1 METKNKPLPAREM
14 HKIVWACVGVFTLC
28 LVTYP
33 IAMFRVTQK
42 EKFRG
47 IYVKSLTVELKNPDG
62 TPADVKTANKPAQ
75 SVIASSGTVVA
86 ANSSNLAVDSQKK
99 LPEKS
104 PEIVPFTNQSS
115 EPAIASSGTD
125 KTVEAVPVSAG
136 QQEAPAVN
144 GTNQTAEITD
154 RAQLQELTLKVYD
167 RINQGWQTSP
177 TFTQNLVYRVSA
189 SLDGAI
195 ANFDPLNQPA
205 KDFTQETPLPNL
217 QKSSETE
224 SNSGAVPAAQFT
236 VVFAPSGVL
245 EVNP

>member
-1 METKNKPLPAREM
+1 METKNKPLPAKEM
-14 HKIVWACVGVFTLC
+14 HKIVWACVGVLSLC
-28 LVTYP
+28 FVTYP

-47 IYVKSLTVELKNPDG
+47 IYVKSLTMEGKKPDG
-62 TPADVKTANKPAQ
+62 TAADVKAVANKPAE
-75 SVIASSGTVVA
+75 SAIASSGVLPAVVA
-86 ANSSNLAVDSQKK
+86 DSQKK

-104 PEIVPFTNQSS
+104 PNVAPVANKSAETV
-115 EPAIASSGTD
+115 IASSGTD
-125 KTVEAVPVSAG
+125 KTVQAVPVSAA
-136 QQEAPAVN
+136 QPEAQAVN

-154 RAQLQELTLKVYD
+154 RTQLQELSLKLYD

-195 ANFDPLNQPA
+195 ANFEPLNQPA
-205 KDFTQETPLPNL
+205 KDFTQETPLANL
-217 QKSSETE
+217 QKSSQPE
-224 SNSGAVPAAQFT
+224 SNSGAVPAAKLT
-236 VVFAPSGVL
+236 VVFTPSGVL

>member
-1 METKNKPLPAREM
+1 METKNKPIPAREM

-47 IYVKSLTVELKNPDG
+47 VYVKSLTVELKNLDG
-62 TPADVKTANKPAQ
+62 TPADVKAADKPAQ
-75 SVIASSGTVVA
+75 SAIGSSGALPAVVADNQKNLPEKSPDFASVANKSAETVIASSGT
-86 ANSSNLAVDSQKK
+86 
-99 LPEKS
+99 
-104 PEIVPFTNQSS
+104 NQ
-115 EPAIASSGTD
+115 TLQ
-125 KTVEAVPVSAG
+125 AVPVSAS
-136 QQEAPAVN
+136 QQEVQAVN

-154 RAQLQELTLKVYD
+154 RAQLQELSLKLYD
-167 RINQGWQTSP
+167 RINQGWQTRP

-195 ANFDPLNQPA
+195 ANFEPLNQPA

-217 QKSSETE
+217 NQSSQTE
-224 SNSGAVPAAQFT
+224 SNSDAVPAAKFT
-236 VVFAPSGVL
+236 VVFAPNGIL

>member
-1 METKNKPLPAREM
+1 METKNKPLPAKEM
-14 HKIVWACVGVFTLC
+14 HKIVWACVGVLTLC
-28 LVTYP
+28 FVTYP

-47 IYVKSLTVELKNPDG
+47 IYVKSLTMELKKPDG
-62 TPADVKTANKPAQ
+62 TTADVKAADKPVQ
-75 SVIASSGTVVA
+75 SAIASSGALPAVVA
-86 ANSSNLAVDSQKK
+86 DSQKS

-104 PEIVPFTNQSS
+104 PNVLPFTNQSS
-115 EPAIASSGTD
+115 EPAIASSGTNQ
-125 KTVEAVPVSAG
+125 TVQAVPVSAG
-136 QQEAPAVN
+136 KLEAQAVN
-144 GTNQTAEITD
+144 VTNRTAEISD
-154 RAQLQELTLKVYD
+154 RAKLQELSLKLYD

-195 ANFDPLNQPA
+195 ANFEPLNQPA

-217 QKSSETE
+217 QKSSQTQ
-224 SNSGAVPAAQFT
+224 SNSNRVPAAQFT

>member
-33 IAMFRVTQK
+33 IAMLRVTQK

-47 IYVKSLTVELKNPDG
+47 VYVKSLTVELKNLDG
-62 TPADVKTANKPAQ
+62 TPADVKAADVSAASAIASSGALPADSQKNLPEKSPDFASVANKSAET
-75 SVIASSGTVVA
+75 VIASSGT
-86 ANSSNLAVDSQKK
+86 
-99 LPEKS
+99 
-104 PEIVPFTNQSS
+104 NQ
-115 EPAIASSGTD
+115 TLQ
-125 KTVEAVPVSAG
+125 AVPVSAS
-136 QQEAPAVN
+136 QQEVQTVN
-144 GTNQTAEITD
+144 GTNQTGEITD
-154 RAQLQELTLKVYD
+154 RTQIQELSLKLYD
-167 RINQGWQTSP
+167 RIDRGWQTRP

-195 ANFDPLNQPA
+195 ANFEPLNQLA
-205 KDFTQETPLPNL
+205 KDFTQETPLPNML
-217 QKSSETE
+217 KSSQTGSSEAT
-224 SNSGAVPAAQFT
+224 VPAAKFT

>member
-47 IYVKSLTVELKNPDG
+47 IYVKSLTMEWKNSDS
-62 TPADVKTANKPAQ
+62 TTADVKAADQPMESA
-75 SVIASSGTVVA
+75 IASSGALPAVVA
-86 ANSSNLAVDSQKK
+86 NSQKK
-99 LPEKS
+99 LPDKS
-104 PEIVPFTNQSS
+104 PDVAPFTNQST

-125 KTVEAVPVSAG
+125 KTVQAVPVSAG
-136 QQEAPAVN
+136 QLEAQAVN
-144 GTNQTAEITD
+144 VTNQTAEITD
-154 RAQLQELTLKVYD
+154 RTKLDELGLKLYD
-167 RINQGWQTSP
+167 RINQGWQTRP

-195 ANFDPLNQPA
+195 ANFEPLNQPA
-205 KDFTQETPLPNL
+205 KDYTQETPLPNL
-217 QKSSETE
+217 HKSFQTE
-224 SNSGAVPAAQFT
+224 SNSSAVPAKFT
-236 VVFAPSGVL
+236 VVFAPNGVL